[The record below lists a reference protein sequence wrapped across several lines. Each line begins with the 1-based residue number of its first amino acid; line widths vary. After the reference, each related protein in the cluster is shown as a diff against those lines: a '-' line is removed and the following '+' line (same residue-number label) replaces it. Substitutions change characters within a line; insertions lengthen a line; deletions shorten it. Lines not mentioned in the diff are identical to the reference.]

1 MKMQDEKNECCFSC
15 KFFKKVSQ
23 QRKKLTEGETCW
35 KGFCRAHPPVEK
47 TAGSWTFPVV
57 WGDDWC
63 GEWRPKNG
71 RHASFSDAFRELYKD
86 AMNFRAK
93 GIELS
98 ELHVDR
104 NAMSI
109 LKDWMSNAEQEGI
122 EKPNIS
128 SGIRY
133 AQSRIEQLVVLLY
146 REGKG
151 EKL

>member
-1 MKMQDEKNECCFSC
+1 MSDMEEKKAHHQMKF
-15 KFFKKVSQ
+15 
-23 QRKKLTEGETCW
+23 
-35 KGFCRAHPPVEK
+35 
-47 TAGSWTFPVV
+47 
-57 WGDDWC
+57 DDDTH
-63 GEWRPKNG
+63 GKMKQEQERLRKNG

>member
-1 MKMQDEKNECCFSC
+1 MSDMEEKKAHHQMKF
-15 KFFKKVSQ
+15 
-23 QRKKLTEGETCW
+23 
-35 KGFCRAHPPVEK
+35 
-47 TAGSWTFPVV
+47 
-57 WGDDWC
+57 DDDTH
-63 GEWRPKNG
+63 GKMKQEQERLRKNG

-86 AMNFRAK
+86 AMNFRARAGRMLK
-93 GIELS
+93 EWNYDYFRELS